1 MFEFKLKELREDFE
15 GRINGMRIHNRQE
28 FAAAEKRLFELEDAI
43 SKEVED
49 RVIESDE
56 LILETRED
64 LGNLQS

>member
-15 GRINGMRIHNRQE
+15 GRINGMRMYNRQE
-28 FAAAEKRLFELEDAI
+28 FNHADKRLFELEEAI

-64 LGNLQS
+64 LGNL

>member
-15 GRINGMRIHNRQE
+15 GKINGMRMYNRQQ
-28 FAAAEKRLFELEDAI
+28 FGAAEKRLFELEDAI